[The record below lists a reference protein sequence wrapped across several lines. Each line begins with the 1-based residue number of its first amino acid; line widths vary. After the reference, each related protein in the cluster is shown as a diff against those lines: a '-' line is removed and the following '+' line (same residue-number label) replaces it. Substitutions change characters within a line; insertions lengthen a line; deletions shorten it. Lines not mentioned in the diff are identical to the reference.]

1 MPWKPIIAEFIID
14 LNQMVS
20 GIQVSVLADITP
32 HSRGAGPVAQDGSV
46 PGAFTESL
54 HWVGLLPFLMPLLPS
69 IDFSAFFLN

>member
-32 HSRGAGPVAQDGSV
+32 RSRGAGPVAQDGSV